1 VHDKWENHLK
11 PTYHQG
17 VKNYH
22 EHIHPH
28 VKDTFEHVRR
38 ESEPYIAQF
47 DEHVAGTVED
57 ILHEHVVP
65 QVKQVAPEHAH
76 YITPHTREIAYAIII
91 FPTIIIT
98 LVFWYVVCVA
108 IFPRKKESHKRDSHQ
123 TKDTSHETHKKE
135 ERKDEKKD
143 EKKEEKDTSHET
155 HKPHPKDTKKTNKK

>member
-1 VHDKWENHLK
+1 
-11 PTYHQG
+11 

-98 LVFWYVVCVA
+98 LVFWYAVCLA
-108 IFPRKKESHKRDSHQ
+108 IFPRKKRSHKKEEKKDSHH
-123 TKDTSHETHKKE
+123 TKDTTSHETHKKE
-135 ERKDEKKD
+135 EKKD
-143 EKKEEKDTSHET
+143 EKEEKKEPQHT
-155 HKPHPKDTKKTNKK
+155 KDTTSQSQRKKK